1 MIWRWPS
8 ARPSSD
14 YLFCALTLRVFPQTP
29 FRFPSLTTVW
39 CVGQPMATF
48 HALGIVP
55 NPSAGYY
62 DPALLS
68 VGVRSTT
75 RLFSAARGGYTQLSL
90 LDLKLSSTFSLE
102 ILGAPKQRNCVCRQN
117 YLVGGL
123 TLCLTTNSDVA
134 LVGTGPVARALH
146 IVVGPQLPTTIPP
159 SYGRRAVVGATPLRF
174 FVGYADPFRLRPAS
188 TAFRLRP
195 FVPLRALSPFAS
207 ASPPRP
213 QSVWVGCASPSDVPR
228 RGLSN

>member
-1 MIWRWPS
+1 MIWSW
-8 ARPSSD
+8 SSTCSSSY
-14 YLFCALTLRVFPQTP
+14 YLFSALALRVFPQTP
-29 FRFPSLTTVW
+29 FRFPSITTDG
-39 CVGQPMATF
+39 CVGQPIATF
-48 HALGIVP
+48 HALVVVP
-55 NPSAGYY
+55 NHSAGYY
-62 DPALLS
+62 DPALPT

-75 RLFSAARGGYTQLSL
+75 RPKEAARGGYTQLSL

-146 IVVGPQLPTTIPP
+146 IVVGPQLPTTITP

-188 TAFRLRP
+188 TALRQRP
-195 FVPLRALSPFAS
+195 FVL
-207 ASPPRP
+207 
-213 QSVWVGCASPSDVPR
+213 
-228 RGLSN
+228 